1 MQAGKLP
8 LGLLS
13 ELLGRIEINDPRV
26 FLGAKPGEDAA
37 LIDFGDRYLV
47 AKTDPITFASD
58 LIGWYLVQVNCNDL
72 AVMGATPKWIMVTLL
87 LPEGISEAEVGDI
100 FEQLLEACKARNI
113 TLVGGHTEVTYDL
126 PRPIAIG
133 CMLGE
138 VAKDRVVMTSGA
150 RVGDSI
156 ILTQGISIEGTALL
170 AREAREQLLG
180 AGVAVDVIDRA
191 KDLLFDP
198 GISVSEA
205 AEIACNT
212 VDVHAMH
219 DPTEG
224 GIATGLLELATG
236 AGSGMRVELDKI
248 RVLPECKVFCDAL
261 ELDPLGLI
269 ASGALLATVLPE
281 DVPQLIEALASRS
294 IPAFEIGRLTPA
306 EHGLKLVTPQGEVE
320 WPAFDRDE
328 LARFFSS
335 VER

>member
-13 ELLGRIEINDPRV
+13 ELLGKIDVTDPRV
-26 FLGAKPGEDAA
+26 FLGAKLGEDAA

-72 AVMGATPKWIMVTLL
+72 AVMGATPKWVMVTLL
-87 LPEGISEAEVGDI
+87 LPEGISEAVVSGI
-100 FEQLLEACKARNI
+100 FDQLLEACESRNI

-150 RVGDSI
+150 QVGDSI
-156 ILTQGISIEGTALL
+156 ILTQGIAIEGTALL
-170 AREAREQLLG
+170 AREAGEKLVA
-180 AGVAVDVIDRA
+180 AGVEADVIERA
-191 KDLLFDP
+191 RDLLFKP

-205 AEIACNT
+205 ARIACDSVN
-212 VDVHAMH
+212 VHAMH

-224 GIATGLLELATG
+224 GVATGLLELATG
-236 AGSGMRVELDKI
+236 AGTGMRVELEKI
-248 RVLPECKVFCDAL
+248 PVLPECRVFCDAL
-261 ELDPLGLI
+261 GLDPLGLI
-269 ASGALLATVLPE
+269 GSGALLATVSP
-281 DVPQLIEALASRS
+281 DDAPTLIDALARQN
-294 IPAFEIGRLTPA
+294 IPAFEIGTMMPRD
-306 EHGLKLVTPQGEVE
+306 EGLILATSQGDRQ
-320 WPAFDRDE
+320 WPTYARDE
-328 LARFFSS
+328 LARFLTT
-335 VER
+335 